1 MLRTRVLVVVIAGIA
16 VLASTQAGLAQVPAA
31 ITVQGFAFRPAE
43 LSVGVGTT
51 VRWTNQDGTPHQVE
65 SDDGTLAG
73 PVMRTGATFS
83 FTFTTAGRV
92 TYHCAIHPSM
102 NGVVVVQ

>member
-1 MLRTRVLVVVIAGIA
+1 MLPIRTLVAIIVAIAMVQTPTA
-16 VLASTQAGLAQVPAA
+16 VT
-31 ITVQGFAFRPAE
+31 IQGFAFRPAE
-43 LSVGVGTT
+43 LSIGVGTT
-51 VRWTNQDGTPHQVE
+51 VQWTNQDGAPHQVE

-73 PVMRTGATFS
+73 PVMGTGATFS
-83 FTFTTAGRV
+83 FTFGTPGRI